1 VRRPSPAAAQR
12 LLLEQRGAVRGVVR
26 FLRDLRREVGAPCV
40 DEAWLVACAEV
51 GLWVASFLADA
62 VGRAPGGDDARGF
75 AFAGAMEALFKGRAV
90 DRVAGYLDRAKEL
103 YRSWGAGPRLWRPA
117 ACTRL

>member
-1 VRRPSPAAAQR
+1 M
-12 LLLEQRGAVRGVVR
+12 VVR

-62 VGRAPGGDDARGF
+62 VGRAAPGGAAAKGF
-75 AFAGAMEALFKGRAV
+75 AFAGAMETLFKGWAV
-90 DRVAGYLDRAKEL
+90 DRVAGHLDRAKEL
-103 YRSWGAGPRLWRPA
+103 YRSWGAARAWRPA
-117 ACTRL
+117 ACARL

>member
-1 VRRPSPAAAQR
+1 MRRPSPVATQR
-12 LLLEQRGAVRGVVR
+12 LFREQREAVLGVVR

-62 VGRAPGGDDARGF
+62 VGRAPGGCAARGF
-75 AFAGAMEALFKGRAV
+75 AFAGAMETLFKEKAV
-90 DRVAGYLDRAKEL
+90 DRVADYLDRAKEL
-103 YRSWGAGPRLWRPA
+103 YRGWGAARLWRPA

>member
-1 VRRPSPAAAQR
+1 MRRPGPAARQR
-12 LLLEQRGAVRGVVR
+12 LLLEQREAVRGVVR
-26 FLRDLRREVGAPCV
+26 FLRDLRREVGVPCV
-40 DEAWLVACAEV
+40 EEAWLVACAEV

-62 VGRAPGGDDARGF
+62 VGRAPGGLAAKGF
-75 AFAGAMEALFKGRAV
+75 AFAGAMETIFRKRAV

-103 YRSWGAGPRLWRPA
+103 YRGWGAARLWRPA